1 MIYFFFLLIKYL
13 YNNMAEYK
21 LTEEGKEYL
30 EKGLPEKNLVLLLD
44 SLPRKTATIGKLVPK
59 IKNFPIALKW
69 ALEKGWVMKR
79 GDEIILMKPVPEEI
93 PEEEALKKI
102 ARGKKVDEEILK
114 ILIERNLVER
124 ITETYRIVEETL
136 AKAGNVIDVLTH
148 EILVTKLWKNKEF
161 KPIDVTVIR
170 KKMDLNEI
178 SPGKRQPYLQ
188 FLSRIRKKLAEMGFV
203 EMKGPTIETQF
214 WNFDALYQPQNHPAR
229 DWWSTYIMKYPKF
242 GSLPK
247 KFVERVKKAH
257 EKGIAGSTGWG
268 YRWRPEIAMQLM
280 PRAHCT
286 CLSARTLASKPKIP
300 GKYFAIARCYR
311 PDVIDASHG
320 VEFNQ
325 VEGIVLDEDANF
337 KNLLGL
343 LKQFAEEIAGT
354 KKVRFIPDYYPF
366 TEPSCQISAKHP
378 ELGWIEFGGSGVFR
392 EELTR
397 SLGINVPVLAWG
409 LGIDRLAMFKLK
421 INDIRNLFS
430 RDLAWLRRV

>member
-1 MIYFFFLLIKYL
+1 MLL
-13 YNNMAEYK
+13 ATYK

-30 EKGLPEKNLVLLLD
+30 ENGLPEKNLVLILQKM
-44 SLPRKTATIGKLVPK
+44 PRNSATIGKLVGEV
-59 IKNFPIALKW
+59 KNFPIALKW
-69 ALEKGWVMKR
+69 ALEKGWVMKK
-79 GDEIILMKPVPEEI
+79 GDEIILMQPLPEEI

-102 ARGKKVDEEILK
+102 AKGKEVDEQILK
-114 ILIERNLVER
+114 VLIERNLVEKVS
-124 ITETYRIVEETL
+124 ETYKAVEEAL
-136 AKAGNVIDVLTH
+136 AKAGNVVDVLSH
-148 EILVTKLWKNKEF
+148 ELLVTKLWKGKKF
-161 KPIDVTVIR
+161 KPVDVTVV
-170 KKMDLNEI
+170 KKKLDLSKI

-188 FLSRIRKKLAEMGFV
+188 FLSQIRKKLASMGFV
-203 EMKGPTIETQF
+203 EMRGPTIETQF

-229 DWWSTYIMKYPKF
+229 DWWSTYVMKYPKT
-242 GSLPK
+242 GSLPRE
-247 KFVERVKKAH
+247 FVKAVKKAH

-268 YRWRPEIAMQLM
+268 YKWDPRIAMQLM

-325 VEGIVLDEDANF
+325 VEGIVLGEDVNF

-343 LKQFAEEIAGT
+343 LKQFAEEIAGAREV
-354 KKVRFIPDYYPF
+354 KFIPDYYPF
-366 TEPSCQISAKHP
+366 TEPSCQLSAKHP
-378 ELGWIEFGGSGVFR
+378 ELGWIEFGGSGIFR
-392 EELTR
+392 EELTKA
-397 SLGINVPVLAWG
+397 LGVDVPVLAWG

-430 RDLAWLRRV
+430 RDLVWLRGV